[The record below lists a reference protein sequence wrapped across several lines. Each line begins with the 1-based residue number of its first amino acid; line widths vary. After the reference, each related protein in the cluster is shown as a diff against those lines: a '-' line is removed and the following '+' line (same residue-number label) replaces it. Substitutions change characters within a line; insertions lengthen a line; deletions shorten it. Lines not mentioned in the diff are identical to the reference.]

1 MALDLQKISGLPISF
16 NFKSLKLEFQGDFP
30 FIKKSERSLGEL
42 KPYLKNPEAEKC
54 PPAVGQA
61 RPNDCSVGRGPD
73 PVYYVWRYVHLKKDN
88 EKIKAHNLRYDI
100 TLIPP
105 GKIDGEFA
113 KTAGHFHKNKTG
125 TNLPYPEIYE
135 VLTGRAYFLIQSP
148 GKDTK
153 NIKAARLIEA
163 GPGEKVLVPP
173 DFSGHTTINV
183 FNEPLIMANWI
194 SDDAIYDYESYKNNH
209 GASYYFLDND
219 DLIDIVKNPNYD
231 SVPEIKKIRVKECPE
246 FGLTKDR
253 PLYGLVNN
261 LDKLR
266 FLNHPEEF
274 KKELN
279 F

>member
-1 MALDLQKISGLPISF
+1 MVLDLQKISGLPIVF
-16 NFKSLKLEFQGDFP
+16 DEKNLVLEFQGDFP
-30 FIKKSERSLGEL
+30 FIKKSERRLDEL
-42 KPYLKNPEAEKC
+42 RPYLKNPEAK
-54 PPAVGQA
+54 
-61 RPNDCSVGRGPD
+61 NGPD
-73 PVYYVWRYVHLKKDN
+73 SVYYVWRYAHLKNDD
-88 EKIKAHNLRYDI
+88 EKIKAHNLRYDL

-135 VLTGRAYFLIQSP
+135 VLSGRAYFLIQSP

-153 NIKAARLIEA
+153 NIKAVRLIEA

-183 FNEPLIMANWI
+183 FNEPLIIANWI

-209 GASYYFLDND
+209 GASYYFLDNG

-231 SVPEIKKIRVKECPE
+231 SVPEIKKIRAK
-246 FGLTKDR
+246 KDPL
-253 PLYGLVNN
+253 PLYSLLNN

-266 FLNHPEEF
+266 FLNYPEEF
-274 KKELN
+274 NKILPRW
-279 F
+279 